1 LSQPVQIPGQVLP
14 AGTYRFQVADTNDRH
29 FIHMFRED
37 RTVVATVNPAPRVR
51 YGRSDEVAITLANR
65 GGTQPQAIVAWF
77 FVGETEGHELL
88 YSKNEERELTRAT
101 QKTFVTG
108 D

>member
-1 LSQPVQIPGQVLP
+1 
-14 AGTYRFQVADTNDRH
+14 
-29 FIHMFRED
+29 
-37 RTVVATVNPAPRVR
+37 VR